1 MSNENQAISHKLVDP
16 VFLLGL
22 VKFNQRT
29 NLVLAAALLLF
40 VGDKV
45 WEATHPPEPY
55 FIYTDAEGKPY
66 RSFPLNQPVMADA
79 DVLNWT
85 ENIVQNAYD
94 INWRDYR
101 SQLTQTSHNF
111 TVAGWSSFGQSL
123 VQTGDLDK
131 LKESRMVGDA
141 QVTGAAVMVAEG
153 TVGSVDTYQIQFPM
167 TVTYAN
173 ESQQIAERLNMNVIV
188 VRAPAINHPDGIAID
203 QLNAVP
209 QQ

>member
-1 MSNENQAISHKLVDP
+1 MSNESQAISQKLVDP
-16 VFLLGL
+16 AFLLGL

-45 WEATHPPEPY
+45 WEAAHPPQPF

-66 RSFPLNQPVMADA
+66 RSFPLNQQIMTDA

-85 ENIVQNAYD
+85 QDVVQNAYD

-101 SQLTQTSHNF
+101 TQLTQTSHEF
-111 TVAGWSSFGQSL
+111 TLPGWSSFGQSFI
-123 VQTGDLDK
+123 QTGDLDK
-131 LKESRMVGDA
+131 LKQSRLVGDA
-141 QVTGAAVMVAEG
+141 QLTGAAVMVAEG
-153 TVGSVDTYQIQFPM
+153 VVGSVYTYQIQFPM

-173 ESQQIAERLNMNVIV
+173 ENQEITEHLNMNVIV
-188 VRAPAINHPDGIAID
+188 VRAPAINHPNGIAID